1 MSNLHFG
8 KSKFS
13 KFISGKGFY
22 VALAVCVVGAGAA
35 AWVAVDKTLGN
46 ITQENQNYLSDQNT
60 NSTTSSL
67 FPDLEEAG
75 EIVSSVEKNESSQ
88 SASSSSNQSSSQ
100 AQQSD
105 SSKQSETSKKDTG
118 SSTGEKPLFMLP
130 VTGDVIKE
138 YSNNELVKS
147 ETLGDW
153 RTHDGVDIKGKEGTQ
168 VKAAANGTVSEV
180 TEDAMWGMMVVI
192 DHGGNMQSIYCNL
205 NKAVNVKKGDKV
217 ELGTIIGSIGNTAL
231 AEVALQPHLHF
242 AMKENG
248 KYVDP
253 LKCMDKVS

>member
-46 ITQENQNYLSDQNT
+46 ITEENNQYLSDQNT
-60 NSTTSSL
+60 VSTTSSL

-75 EIVSSVEKNESSQ
+75 EIVSNVERNDSSQ
-88 SASSSSNQSSSQ
+88 SASSSSKASSSSSQQQSSSK
-100 AQQSD
+100 A
-105 SSKQSETSKKDTG
+105 SETSKEATT
-118 SSTGEKPLFMLP
+118 SSAAEKPLFMLP
-130 VTGDVIKE
+130 VTGEIIKE

-153 RTHDGVDIKGKEGTQ
+153 RTHDGVDIQGKEGTQ
-168 VKAAANGTVSEV
+168 VKAAANGTVTDV
-180 TEDAMWGMMVVI
+180 TNDPLYGTTVTIE
-192 DHGGNMQSIYCNL
+192 HGGKMVSIYSNL
-205 NKAVNVKKGDKV
+205 NESVTVKKGDTV
-217 ELGTIIGSIGNTAL
+217 ELGTVIGSIGNTAI
-231 AEVALQPHLHF
+231 AEVGLQSHLHF
-242 AMKENG
+242 AMKEDG
-248 KYVDP
+248 QFVDP
-253 LKCMDKVS
+253 LECMDKIS